1 MRVNWNATTLDS
13 FSTSNGVKQGGV
25 ISPVPFNVYLKELIM
40 IQIYDI
46 YFKFKSYTKAKFDN
60 C

>member
-1 MRVNWNATTLDS
+1 MRVNWNALTLDS

-25 ISPVPFNVYLKELIM
+25 ISPNLFNVYLKELIV

-46 YFKFKSYTKAKFDN
+46 SF
-60 C
+60 